1 MKLLLKAIAV
11 IAAKFT
17 TVGLLKETIAF
28 ILIVILTVYLLWVFS
43 SLCTLFAIIML
54 LVAGLFT
61 RLLLVC
67 LY

>member
-28 ILIVILTVYLLWVFS
+28 ILIVILNVYLLWVFS